1 MAQSVVAGVDLSA
14 EPKRTA
20 VAVLRAS
27 ARIELIDLQLGA
39 DNDQVIALTRDAE
52 KIGVDCAF
60 GWPTDFVEFVSS
72 QHAGNPIDRS
82 RGDVGIDWRR
92 RLAYR
97 DTDREVLRV
106 TGKQPLSVATDKL
119 GLVAMRCAVLLED
132 WARAGRSVTRDGSG
146 ALVEVY
152 PGAALKVWGM
162 ATPRYK
168 VDAAPLTHLVD
179 ELLRQLPLDLGSHE
193 AHVRTSHDSFDA
205 VIAALVSLAS
215 ARGQC
220 VPIPAEFAA
229 AGRVEGWI
237 AIPPALTE
245 LVSAL
250 G

>member
-1 MAQSVVAGVDLSA
+1 MAQFVVAGVDLSA

-27 ARIELIDLQLGA
+27 AHIQLVDLQLGA

-60 GWPTDFVEFVSS
+60 GWPRDFVEFVSS
-72 QHAGNPIDRS
+72 QQSGNPIDRS
-82 RGDVGIDWRR
+82 RGDVGIAWRR

-97 DTDREVLRV
+97 DTDREVLRL

-132 WARAGRSVTRDGSG
+132 WARTGRSVTRDGSG

-162 ATPRYK
+162 ATSRYK
-168 VDAAPLTHLVD
+168 VEPAPLTHLVD
-179 ELLRQLPLDLGSHE
+179 ELLRQLPLDLGPHE
-193 AHVRTSHDSFDA
+193 LRVRTFDA
-205 VIAALVSLAS
+205 VIAALLALAS
-215 ARGQC
+215 RRGQC

-229 AGRVEGWI
+229 AARAEGWI
-237 AIPPALTE
+237 AIPPPLMQ
-245 LVSAL
+245 LVPVSP
-250 G
+250 